1 MRAAHRSLNL
11 AAPAAWVKFR
21 SVIVLMPTGCWSHLL
36 TGYQARAALIGQV
49 RPQPIGRDGDAVAK
63 ADQEIDMRQAPHQ
76 PGNPAGQGEP
86 AEIDDRFPAADRGE
100 VAEVAV
106 AERRRRPL
114 AGDAGGDDT
123 GDIGALL
130 LGDRRDA
137 GERTVRT
144 LNLSGVANHKD
155 LRVVWE
161 AQIGR
166 HRDAAAAT

>member
-1 MRAAHRSLNL
+1 
-11 AAPAAWVKFR
+11 
-21 SVIVLMPTGCWSHLL
+21 
-36 TGYQARAALIGQV
+36 
-49 RPQPIGRDGDAVAK
+49 
-63 ADQEIDMRQAPHQ
+63 
-76 PGNPAGQGEP
+76 NPAGQGEA

-106 AERRRRPL
+106 TERRRRPL
-114 AGDAGGDDT
+114 AGNAGGDDT

-137 GERTVRT
+137 GECTLRT
-144 LNLSGVANHKD
+144 LNLSGVANNKD

-166 HRDAAAAT
+166 HRDAAAAARLNPQPVGCRGRGDPRRPDQRVAVDAL